1 MLRWIDESAGM
12 HARKLTRRVC
22 VTRFID
28 KVDFISTAR
37 SGDIIHIVTTLE
49 HTGVTSLTYRVEA
62 KEEISGRKVAS
73 IGRVVFVA
81 IDDQGQPVP
90 HSVTVDD

>member
-1 MLRWIDESAGM
+1 MISDTLPEQLSAN
-12 HARKLTRRVC
+12 
-22 VTRFID
+22 RFID
-28 KVDFISTAR
+28 
-37 SGDIIHIVTTLE
+37 
-49 HTGVTSLTYRVEA
+49 A